1 MRKLF
6 TLLFSTVLL
15 LTPATGSA
23 GEILV
28 YAGAG
33 LMKPL
38 QELREKFELK
48 HDCHVSVHYGGSGE
62 IFGLMQTGKKC
73 DVFIPGAKQYTQK
86 ALQEGWIVEESIKD
100 LVLHIPAI
108 AVPKSNPAEIESL
121 QDLASPGAELALGD
135 PRACAIGNVAVQI
148 LKNKGIYEKARKNT
162 KVFGPTVNQLLM
174 YVATAQVDCSIIW
187 ADLTEL
193 NKQGNKI
200 KTIEIQPDYNVVKTI
215 PSAITK
221 KSRDNELARK
231 LNSYLGSEEAMK
243 TWEKWGFKDAKSK
256 SP

>member
-1 MRKLF
+1 MRKLC
-6 TLLFSTVLL
+6 TLLLSTVLL
-15 LTPATGSA
+15 LIPATGSA

-38 QELREKFELK
+38 QELTEKFEHK
-48 HDCHVSVHYGGSGE
+48 HDCRVSMHYGGSGE

-108 AVPKSNPAEIESL
+108 AVPKRNPAEIESL

-135 PRACAIGNVAVQI
+135 PRACAIGNVSVQI

-174 YVATAQVDCSIIW
+174 YVATAQVDCTVIW
-187 ADLTEL
+187 ADLTER
-193 NKQGNKI
+193 NKHGSKI
-200 KTIEIQPDYNVVKTI
+200 KTVEIQSEHNIVKTI
-215 PSAITK
+215 PSAVTTK
-221 KSRDNELARK
+221 ARENDLARE
-231 LNSYLGSEEAMK
+231 LNSYLGSKEAMK
-243 TWEKWGFKDAKSK
+243 TWEKWGFKNAETK